1 MLYKSM
7 HKNKKHKMT
16 KHNLILIT
24 THQDDLNIFKLID
37 SIDNNIKNINILLI
51 VISQSHRI
59 TYFSKNPLL
68 SMVFIQENK
77 MGLSKARNIALK
89 YLFNNDISA
98 EYIMFPDDDS
108 SFDANFFLNF
118 PALLNTNKCY
128 ITPIYNTGTKD
139 LYFGKAL
146 QDGKVIFPSDHQLI
160 GSPNQIILYDKLKAS
175 LSFNEKLGVGALY
188 GSSEDIDLFI
198 KLFKQGEQ
206 FLFINNIY
214 TYHPKKVAAYKKATL
229 KKIVKRFK
237 SYSSGF
243 AYIIFKY
250 RLFGLIPEYLIRTFG
265 AFIIFLFKL
274 QFKLALAYLVQFFIR
289 IKILATFLFSSN
301 LYKVKE

>member
-1 MLYKSM
+1 M
-7 HKNKKHKMT
+7 KNF
-16 KHNLILIT
+16 NLVMVT

-37 SIDNNIKNINILLI
+37 SIDSNIENIAVLLVVVSQECEINYLSNN
-51 VISQSHRI
+51 R
-59 TYFSKNPLL
+59 LL
-68 SMVFIQENK
+68 SVVFIQENT

-89 YLFNNDISA
+89 FLLSNNISS

-108 SFDANFFLNF
+108 SFDGNFFLNF

-128 ITPIYNTGTKD
+128 ITPIYNTDTRD
-139 LYFGKAL
+139 LYFGKTRH
-146 QDGKVIFPSDHQLI
+146 DREVIFPADHQLI
-160 GSPNQIILYDKLKAS
+160 GSPNQIILFDKLKAS
-175 LSFNEKLGVGALY
+175 LAFNEKLGVGALY

-214 TYHPKKVAAYKKATL
+214 TYHPKKVAAYKKVTY
-229 KKIVKRFK
+229 KKIVNRFK

-289 IKILATFLFSSN
+289 IKILITFLFNSN
-301 LYKVKE
+301 LYKEKKDSVFKIYIDRV

>member
-1 MLYKSM
+1 MKDFD
-7 HKNKKHKMT
+7 
-16 KHNLILIT
+16 LIMIT
-24 THQDDLNIFKLID
+24 THQDDLNIYKLIN
-37 SIDNNIKNINILLI
+37 SIDSNIENLKVMLVVVSQKCKIAF
-51 VISQSHRI
+51 ISN
-59 TYFSKNPLL
+59 NPLL
-68 SMVFIQENK
+68 SIVFFETDK
-77 MGLSKARNIALK
+77 MGLSKARNIALN
-89 YLFNNDISA
+89 YLLQNTISS

-108 SFDANFFLNF
+108 SFDVNFFLNF
-118 PALLNTNKCY
+118 PGLLNTNKCY
-128 ITPIYNTGTKD
+128 ITPIYNSGTKD
-139 LYFGKAL
+139 LYFSKAPR
-146 QDGKVIFPSDHQLI
+146 DGKLILPSDHQLI
-160 GSPNQIILYDKLKAS
+160 GSPNQIILYDKLKENI
-175 LSFNEKLGVGALY
+175 SFNEKLGVGALF

-214 TYHPKKVAAYKKATL
+214 TYHPKKVAAYKKATFKNIL
-229 KKIVKRFK
+229 KRFK

-265 AFIIFLFKL
+265 AFIVFLFKF

-289 IKILATFLFSSN
+289 IKILVTFLFSSN